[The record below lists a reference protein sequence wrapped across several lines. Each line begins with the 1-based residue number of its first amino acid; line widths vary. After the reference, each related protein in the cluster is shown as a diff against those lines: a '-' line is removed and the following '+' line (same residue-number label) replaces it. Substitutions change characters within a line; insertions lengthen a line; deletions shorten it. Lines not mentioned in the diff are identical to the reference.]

1 MTPVNALARS
11 LAEDPGGC
19 SMRFQPSHLQR
30 TRRALILL
38 HHIIKIG
45 CMSTLQFS
53 LVAHFTS
60 FPQLKLGAVIL
71 LASPIPP
78 MRGSTALTASTAP
91 LLPLTT
97 KLTRSR
103 HSPDCSG
110 YPCRGAQDS
119 SVKQVAGD
127 WQIPGSLL
135 QIMVSTI

>member
-1 MTPVNALARS
+1 
-11 LAEDPGGC
+11 
-19 SMRFQPSHLQR
+19 
-30 TRRALILL
+30 
-38 HHIIKIG
+38 
-45 CMSTLQFS
+45 MSTLQFS
-53 LVAHFTS
+53 LVATFH
-60 FPQLKLGAVIL
+60 I
-71 LASPIPP
+71 IPP
-78 MRGSTALTASTAP
+78 IEIGGCYFVGFANPAYAGLHCFTASTAP